1 MRSME
6 NLPSYCTLDVA
17 KHASSGD
24 AWLIISGKVLD
35 VTPWLEEH
43 PGGEDVLLEL
53 AGKCMSLK

>member
-6 NLPSYCTLDVA
+6 NLPSYSSLDVA

-24 AWLIISGKVLD
+24 AWLVIRGKVLD

-53 AGKCMSLK
+53 AGK